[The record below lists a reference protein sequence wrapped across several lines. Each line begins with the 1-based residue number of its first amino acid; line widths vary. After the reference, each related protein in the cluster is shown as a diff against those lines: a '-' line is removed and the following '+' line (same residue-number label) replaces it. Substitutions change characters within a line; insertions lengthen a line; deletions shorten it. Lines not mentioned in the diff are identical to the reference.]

1 MSIHIKKK
9 NKGKFTESAKKAGH
23 SVQEHAKA
31 VLNDPDATPLQKKR
45 ANFAK
50 NAAKWK
56 HEDGGSLGFAGSL
69 LTDSETQPFGSILQI
84 KGRKHE
90 NGGTLLDTD
99 GDGIANLEAEDG
111 EAIKNNFI
119 VSDNIGYDK
128 NGNLT
133 DKKNEVVKTFADK
146 SKKIERKY
154 SNRPEYDHIA
164 NNTKEIEHNKVISD
178 NQFLLDNIDAKKGNL
193 PKAGNGAN
201 ILEFLNTLG
210 SNGAFTQ
217 NPLQSITGIIG
228 GNIPAPAASAGAG
241 ASAVAGLGKGMAAGA
256 ALGPLGML
264 GGAAI
269 GGIIGAVQG
278 GKNRE
283 EYLQQRRETARFN
296 SQDDINKGADSYN
309 TFGQFKNGGP
319 MYKRGG
325 KFLPKADAGQ
335 SLVRLEPESRIYNFA
350 DNYADVSSSQASP
363 FTSSP
368 ITGDFSK
375 VPQLSV
381 PKPNSDVPEYPKALF
396 GTIGDKTQLLGQ
408 LPATL
413 YNMGMAGKKA
423 AKEPYAFNSNE
434 SAITRIM
441 AGRRFNE
448 QPLVNEANLAFNA
461 GAKALNENTSSDA
474 VNRAGKIALFTGLG
488 EKTQL
493 ARLQGQQMNNQYRGE
508 EASTLNQ
515 LGMQKSAEKAR
526 VSDINA
532 RNLAAKQAFG
542 AKAATQ
548 VGQGLTET
556 GKVQNQSLN
565 NQMLYKTL
573 NSLYSKYKL
582 NGQSFDDFLKTIMS
596 EDEIIQ
602 FKKNG

>member
-133 DKKNEVVKTFADK
+133 DKKDEVVKTFADK

-283 EYLQQRRETARFN
+283 EYLKQRRETARFN

-309 TFGQFKNGGP
+309 TFGQFKNGGS

-325 KFLPKADAGQ
+325 KFLPKADDGQ
-335 SLVRLEPESRIYNFA
+335 S
-350 DNYADVSSSQASP
+350 
-363 FTSSP
+363 
-368 ITGDFSK
+368 
-375 VPQLSV
+375 
-381 PKPNSDVPEYPKALF
+381 LF

-434 SAITRIM
+434 SAITGIM

>member
-31 VLNDPDATPLQKKR
+31 VLNDPYATPLQKKR
-45 ANFAK
+45 ANFAR

-119 VSDNIGYDK
+119 VSDNTGYDK

-193 PKAGNGAN
+193 PKAANGAN

-217 NPLQSITGIIG
+217 NPLQSITGLIG

-283 EYLQQRRETARFN
+283 EYLQQIRETARFN
-296 SQDDINKGADSYN
+296 SQDDINKGANPYN

-325 KFLPKADAGQ
+325 KFLPKAGDGQ
-335 SLVRLEPESRIYNFA
+335 S
-350 DNYADVSSSQASP
+350 
-363 FTSSP
+363 
-368 ITGDFSK
+368 
-375 VPQLSV
+375 
-381 PKPNSDVPEYPKALF
+381 LF

-413 YNMGMAGKKA
+413 YNMGMAGKKV

-434 SAITRIM
+434 SAITGIM

-474 VNRAGKIALFTGLG
+474 INRANKVALFTGLG

-602 FKKNG
+602 FKKGNGN